1 MPDEPN
7 RKMDELLKSYA
18 KKRRA
23 DAGAPLELHP
33 ATRRMFQS
41 EVARLRPERA
51 QASSRWIHSLTRF
64 WTIIGFSVS
73 VLVALGLVSRSINQ
87 RTPREAKF
95 AKAGDKPPGNRF
107 AAERD
112 QAAQDAPV
120 LMPPPK
126 GAAARGDESA
136 AGAQK
141 MPAEARGVPTFAAN
155 GRADMDRE
163 KEDKLGLA
171 LKEKTESRKLSEPR
185 FDHQRVDI
193 AGAPVARAAV
203 AKKARVSLA
212 DESEALARTP
222 GNRVSSLA
230 ISSNDQRSG
239 LLNLG
244 RGGEAY
250 VLSLTSAPDFGFA
263 LSPVPVPS
271 ASFAGPLLSVAP
283 AMSNWGLYGA
293 GRLAQNDAGLGF
305 LNFAPGQAIA
315 GDPLA
320 KNQGTR
326 NQADLRADGAAKRA
340 ESGRATTYANK
351 EASGQLGIGGFGGG
365 GGGAAATATG
375 GKPAGLAAPS
385 RGVVST
391 PQPTSEKLV
400 AAVTPQR
407 PRSEVE
413 QNSTAAPSLMRQRFM
428 QAAAEAKP
436 GNAGRDGGSQK
447 VLASFDLEQSGN
459 RIRMFDA
466 DGSVYE
472 GQLGG
477 NNADARSKDAQVRL
491 TRAGRAESENL
502 DALKG
507 QVNEKTRRLGGVG
520 QTNGQSVPFQ
530 ASGTNLSLNQLIVI
544 NGNLIPAVVP
554 GSSEVPGQTPAL
566 RAGSSSDAQNSPSQG
581 AGFSRLTCNARIGAT
596 NQVEISAQRVGP

>member
-33 ATRRMFQS
+33 ATRRMLQS
-41 EVARLRPERA
+41 EVARLRPERTP
-51 QASSRWIHSLTRF
+51 ASRRWIHSLTRF
-64 WTIIGFSVS
+64 WPIIGFSVS
-73 VLVALGLVSRSINQ
+73 ILVALGLVSRSINQ
-87 RTPREAKF
+87 RTPREAQF
-95 AKAGDKPPGNRF
+95 AKAGDKPAGNRF

-112 QAAQDAPV
+112 QAAQDAPA
-120 LMPPPK
+120 LMPPTK
-126 GAAARGDESA
+126 GAAARSDEPA

-141 MPAEARGVPTFAAN
+141 MPAEAKGVPTFAAN

-163 KEDKLGLA
+163 KEEKLGLG
-171 LKEKTESRKLSEPR
+171 LKEKTESKKLSEPR
-185 FDHQRVDI
+185 FDNQKVDL
-193 AGAPVARAAV
+193 AGAPAARAAV
-203 AKKARVSLA
+203 AKTARVSLA
-212 DESEALARTP
+212 DKSEALARTP
-222 GNRVSSLA
+222 GNRIPSLA
-230 ISSNDQRSG
+230 ISSDGEGNG

-244 RGGEAY
+244 RGDEAY

-283 AMSNWGLYGA
+283 AISNWDLYGA
-293 GRLAQNDAGLGF
+293 GRLAQNDAGQGF
-305 LNFAPGQAIA
+305 LNFAPGQAAA
-315 GDPLA
+315 GDALA
-320 KNQGTR
+320 KNQGTGK
-326 NQADLRADGAAKRA
+326 QSDLRADGAAKRA

-351 EASGQLGIGGFGGG
+351 EPSGQLGIGGFGGG
-365 GGGAAATATG
+365 GGGAAATATS

-391 PQPTSEKLV
+391 PQATSEKLV

-413 QNSTAAPSLMRQRFM
+413 QISTAAPPLVRQRFK
-428 QAAAEAKP
+428 QVADDSNP
-436 GNAGRDGGSQK
+436 RNVRRAGGGQK
-447 VLASFDLEQSGN
+447 VLASFDLEQNGD
-459 RIRMFDA
+459 RIRIFDA
-466 DGSVYE
+466 DGSIYE

-491 TRAGRAESENL
+491 TRAGKVESVNL
-502 DALKG
+502 GALQG
-507 QVNEKTRRLGGVG
+507 QADEKKRRLVG
-520 QTNGQSVPFQ
+520 AEQTNGQSVSFQ

-544 NGNLIPAVVP
+544 DGNFTSAVVP
-554 GSSEVPGQTPAL
+554 GAPDIPGQTPAL
-566 RAGSSSDAQNSPSQG
+566 RAGSSSDAQNSLSQ
-581 AGFSRLTCNARIGAT
+581 AVGFSRLTCNARIGTT
-596 NQVEISAQRVGP
+596 NQVEINAQRVGP